1 IFRTRWDRATLVHEV
16 YRRDRNPVL
25 SQLNCSFGACPFT
38 ACFHGFG
45 SLFPVFI
52 RILNLIR
59 TGQLLHQRISVSKPL
74 DVKKDFS
81 SVESDGSV
89 VMNAQ
94 VQNLTSAP
102 IYLERVVF
110 EPSPNVTVIDLN
122 HAEGTQN
129 IPFTV
134 GGQLQCLRPDDVRQ
148 FLFRL
153 TPSPSSFTQLMFPS
167 ASNKLHGTQPSASG
181 VGPQGQLRPLITSPL
196 SSQAFQLP
204 PPISAGRLDI
214 TWRSTMGER
223 GRLQTSSLKYEIP
236 NWGDLHLTAMEL
248 PSKVL
253 IAEPFGVVFEMT
265 NRSGNY
271 LDLTLDLRTLGT
283 SMPENSYR
291 STHIGKRD
299 SSPSCSV
306 DPVPTPLPPLVWLG
320 LTSRRLGTLSPGRS
334 MSFSLTMLA
343 TAPGLQTVS
352 GVLVHEVTADRDYEF
367 NNLGHV
373 FVCPA

>member
-1 IFRTRWDRATLVHEV
+1 
-16 YRRDRNPVL
+16 
-25 SQLNCSFGACPFT
+25 
-38 ACFHGFG
+38 
-45 SLFPVFI
+45 SLLCYFFFPSC
-52 RILNLIR
+52 
-59 TGQLLHQRISVSKPL
+59 QVSKPL

-81 SVESDGSV
+81 SVESGGSV

-110 EPSPNVTVIDLN
+110 EPSPNMTVIDLN

-129 IPFTV
+129 LFTV
-134 GGQLQCLRPDDVRQ
+134 GGQLQCLRPDDIRQ
-148 FLFRL
+148 FLYRL
-153 TPSPSSFTQLMFPS
+153 TPHPGSITPLMLQSVP
-167 ASNKLHGTQPSASG
+167 NKLHGTQSSAAS

-196 SSQAFQLP
+196 SDQALQPP

-236 NWGDLHLTAMEL
+236 NWGDLHLTATEL

-253 IAEPFGVVFEMT
+253 TEEPFRVVFEMT

-271 LDLTLDLRTLGT
+271 LDLMLDLRTLGT
-283 SMPENSYR
+283 SVPETSYK
-291 STHIGKRD
+291 STHIEKRD
-299 SSPSCSV
+299 SSPPRSV
-306 DPVPTPLPPLVWLG
+306 GSLATPLPPLVWLG

-334 MSFSLTMLA
+334 MSFSLDMMA

-352 GVLVHEVTADRDYEF
+352 GVLVHEVTVDRDYEF

-373 FVCPA
+373 LVCPA